1 MAKTQLKLEQFL
13 HGQEWAP
20 EYARRSLPILV
31 RFVEQHRGRPD
42 SEIPVFTYTSL
53 AIAVGQPTHAHPIMA
68 ALGTLGFAL
77 KELSG
82 QHLPGLGE
90 IPPIQLLVWSKG
102 KGSPGELAFGFIG
115 KSKEEV
121 HELPARVRHAMALA
135 ERTKILEYPSWRKV
149 LAKLGLKPL
158 TLDLPDPEIVASSS
172 SREQSGYGESEE
184 HKRLKLYLGSHYQE
198 LHIEGQFVAK
208 FEEKL
213 LSADVSDL
221 MLDEV
226 GGTRRFGIEVKSRIS
241 KDFDLI
247 RGIFQCVKYKAV
259 LTAQEKYES
268 SRTPQRVP
276 KTIDVILATEREL
289 PEVLQQLSELLNV
302 RVVKVTVP
310 KDYHNTGR

>member
-1 MAKTQLKLEQFL
+1 MAKTQLRLEQFL
-13 HGQEWAP
+13 HGQKWAAI
-20 EYARRSLPILV
+20 YARRSLPILV
-31 RFVEQHRGRPD
+31 RFVEQHRGKPD
-42 SEIPVFTYTSL
+42 SEIPVFTYKSL

-77 KELSG
+77 KELGG

-121 HELPARVRHAMALA
+121 QELPARVRHAMALA
-135 ERTKILEYPSWRKV
+135 ERTKILEYKSWRKV

-158 TLDLPDPEIVASSS
+158 TLDLPDPESVINSSS
-172 SREQSGYGESEE
+172 GEQSGYGESEE
-184 HKRLKLYLGSHYQE
+184 HKRLKFYLGSHYRE
-198 LHIEGQFVAK
+198 LHIRGQFAAK

-213 LSADVSDL
+213 FSGDVSDL
-221 MLDEV
+221 MLDEIR
-226 GGTRRFGIEVKSRIS
+226 GTRRFGVEVKSRIS
-241 KDFDLI
+241 KDSDLI

-268 SRTPQRVP
+268 SRTQQWVP
-276 KTIDVILATEREL
+276 KTIEVILASEREL

-302 RVVKVTVP
+302 KVVRVTVP
-310 KDYHNTGR
+310 TSYQPNV